1 MAENMRVVAVY
12 VTLTVCVSAILV
24 LPWHSGYRRGIDVAT
39 SSPGVKPT
47 CGPWQIERSTVE
59 FSDDKRWR
67 GQIIIADKT
76 CGPFV
81 KVQRQEYIVN
91 TAPLALPT
99 STAGWVTPTPAV
111 WATNAPRDSEPHDR

>member
-1 MAENMRVVAVY
+1 MRIAGAFWVAAAVG
-12 VTLTVCVSAILV
+12 LTFFA
-24 LPWHSGYRRGIDVAT
+24 GYQNGFRAAKF
-39 SSPGVKPT
+39 PPEPKPT